1 MNTLA
6 CIKRVPETG
15 AKIVLTDDNQ
25 AIDTTSLGFTISPHE
40 ECGVE
45 EAVQLAEETGGTATV
60 LTLGSPEADEQL
72 RTGIAMGADEAIHLE
87 TDGEQWGPRATAS
100 AIAEGIEAADESVDL
115 LFFGNESADQE
126 NYQVGVRV
134 AHMLGLPVV
143 TGIKNVEIDG
153 DTVVA
158 EREISGGTEV
168 FELPIPAVLTVKEGL
183 NSPRYPSMRS
193 KMQARRAEVATAT
206 PERSE
211 ANDVEMIELETPERD
226 DSPAEVLGEG
236 PEAAEDVVAVL
247 EELEVI

>member
-45 EAVQLAEETGGTATV
+45 EAVQLSEETGGTATV

-87 TDGEQWGPRATAS
+87 SDGEEWGPRATAS
-100 AIAEGIEAADESVDL
+100 AIAEGIEDAEESFDL

-134 AHMLGLPVV
+134 AHKLGLPIV

-193 KMQARRAEVATAT
+193 KMQARRAEVATAA
-206 PERSE
+206 PERAE